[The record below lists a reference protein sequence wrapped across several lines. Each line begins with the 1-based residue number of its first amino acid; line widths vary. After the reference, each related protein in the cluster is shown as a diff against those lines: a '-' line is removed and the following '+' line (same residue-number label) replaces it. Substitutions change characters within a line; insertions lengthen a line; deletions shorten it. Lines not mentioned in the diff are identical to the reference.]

1 VPDSSG
7 GVGYSGGAGD
17 YAPTGFPGAS
27 GNSVTVNN
35 NFNGIVGDPNAV
47 AELIDQ
53 VVQNAVDRG
62 TLRVA

>member
-1 VPDSSG
+1 
-7 GVGYSGGAGD
+7 
-17 YAPTGFPGAS
+17 
-27 GNSVTVNN
+27 
-35 NFNGIVGDPNAV
+35 VGDPNAV